1 MCQRVS
7 RVKHQSTCHQG
18 RYHLQQPCFR
28 GILSREVTTQWRHE
42 RWMLEARLYTCE
54 SNEAGARV
62 VISLYPMVI
71 VAVFY
76 ALAFHLSSEY
86 DHAMHLPPVVMK
98 NKKRIVK
105 HSLSAASSDSSLISQ
120 NAIREIISE
129 SLSCVSR
136 SLKDMGSQGKWG
148 GWSKETVVNL
158 FLLEA

>member
-1 MCQRVS
+1 
-7 RVKHQSTCHQG
+7 
-18 RYHLQQPCFR
+18 
-28 GILSREVTTQWRHE
+28 
-42 RWMLEARLYTCE
+42 MLEAHLYTCE
-54 SNEAGARV
+54 SQELGAWHLAGARV

-86 DHAMHLPPVVMK
+86 DHAMHLAPVVMK
-98 NKKRIVK
+98 NKTRMGK

-136 SLKDMGSQGKWG
+136 SLKDKDSQGK
-148 GWSKETVVNL
+148 
-158 FLLEA
+158 